1 MYFSNLTERS
11 RSEPSFFRRRLTK
24 QLQDSEKANKQLNC
38 YLDLFLSAETVEQ
51 VFPLIE
57 KRKKEKALFGLTCA
71 VKDCFAVKGHPLTGG
86 IHPAI
91 DEHAKRHAA
100 AVQTLVGLG
109 VSLVGSTNLDPLSL
123 GVLGDNPHFGRVN
136 QPHFRE
142 RIPGGSSAGSAVAVA
157 ANLCDFAL
165 ASDLSGSTRVP
176 AAACCV
182 SGMRCSS
189 DFFEKD
195 NSLLLESM
203 VDAVGL
209 IGVDATDL
217 SHILHAIAGVERKPA
232 KKYGLIF
239 PAESEVTRLDPYAE
253 NALLDTLNRIQKDYE
268 VKNDKRIG
276 FETANT
282 LIKEVVALDFAE
294 KIATFEIKRLPD
306 QAKALCSMAGNFSE
320 FKREEL
326 RERQETLR
334 ESVQNLLGDSN
345 MIVTP
350 TLPSR
355 PPAWKTLRREQQ
367 LVDNLCYFMTL
378 ANVCD
383 LPAVSIVL
391 GVPGEQ
397 FPFSLQVVGGPGT
410 DLETVQF
417 AASLQESLMT
427 GREANSDV

>member
-11 RSEPSFFRRRLTK
+11 KNEPSFFRRRLTK
-24 QLQDSEKANKQLNC
+24 QLQESEKANRQLNC

-57 KRKKEKALFGLTCA
+57 KRKIEKPLFGLTCA

-86 IHPAI
+86 VTPSI
-91 DEHAKRHAA
+91 DKHSKRHAG
-100 AVQTLVGLG
+100 AVETLVNLG
-109 VSLVGSTNLDPLSL
+109 VSLIGSTNLDPLNL

-165 ASDLSGSTRVP
+165 ASDLSGSARVP

-189 DFFEKD
+189 DFFRKE

-209 IGVDATDL
+209 IGVDAIDL
-217 SHILHAIAGVERKPA
+217 SHILHTIKEVEAGEV
-232 KKYGLIF
+232 KKKSLIF

-253 NALLDTLNRIQKDYE
+253 NALSDTLNRLQEDYTISNE
-268 VKNDKRIG
+268 KRIG

-294 KIATFEIKRLPD
+294 KVSAFNIPNLPD
-306 QAKALCSMAGNFSE
+306 QAKALCSLAGTFSE

-326 RERQETLR
+326 RERQMTLR
-334 ESVQNLLGDSN
+334 ESVQGLLGDGSV
-345 MIVTP
+345 IVTP

-355 PPAWKTLRREQQ
+355 PPAWKTLRREKQ
-367 LVDNLCYFMTL
+367 LIDNLCYYLTL

-391 GVPGEQ
+391 GVPGEH
-397 FPFSLQVVGGPGT
+397 FPFSLQVIGAPGS

-417 AASLQESLMT
+417 AASLQEHLMT